1 QPYYYRVCAEDNS
14 GNIACT
20 NGNKVTPTDAYYC
33 GGLSGTAVASNVLS
47 GKTFYNSSGNLVTGS
62 MPNRGGVVI
71 TPGANNQT
79 IQAGYHDGSGYVK
92 GDPDLIPENI
102 REGVNIF
109 NVVGTWYSY
118 LNPQNV
124 TTVNI
129 NHYRYVTSHSDTGE
143 RIIYT
148 LPSNWKAVLI
158 VANYNEYSNIYTR
171 ASGYDMYNERAC
183 SGEITFAGATTI
195 VSAHSK
201 GYDDYG
207 SQGVLFI
214 RASQNQFYMVAASY
228 LYYSWYHHGSLQG
241 TSFSLDLRTLSS
253 NTITSNVWATSGFD
267 GWNVEIIMRATL
279 YIFT

>member
-1 QPYYYRVCAEDNS
+1 
-14 GNIACT
+14 
-20 NGNKVTPTDAYYC
+20 
-33 GGLSGTAVASNVLS
+33 
-47 GKTFYNSSGNLVTGS
+47 
-62 MPNRGGVVI
+62 
-71 TPGANNQT
+71 
-79 IQAGYHDGSGYVK
+79 
-92 GDPDLIPENI
+92 
-102 REGVNIF
+102 
-109 NVVGTWYSY
+109 
-118 LNPQNV
+118 
-124 TTVNI
+124 
-129 NHYRYVTSHSDTGE
+129 
-143 RIIYT
+143 
-148 LPSNWKAVLI
+148 
-158 VANYNEYSNIYTR
+158 
-171 ASGYDMYNERAC
+171 MYNERAC

-228 LYYSWYHHGSLQG
+228 LYYSWYHDGSLQG